1 MKNTRAII
9 NAILAGELDDV
20 PTETLP
26 IFNLQ
31 MPVSL
36 GELDSNTLDPRRSW
50 ESEEQWTAAADDLAK
65 RFIDNF
71 AKYTDNAAGAALV
84 KAGPQR

>member
-1 MKNTRAII
+1 M
-9 NAILAGELDDV
+9 AGELDEA

-31 MPVSL
+31 MPKSL
-36 GELDSNTLDPRRSW
+36 GKLDSVMLDPRSSW
-50 ESEEQWTAAADDLAK
+50 ENEEKWHAAAQDLAQ
-65 RFIDNF
+65 RFMINF
-71 AKYTDNAAGAALV
+71 EKYTDNAAGAALV